1 MTFRVWRQQIRLLSS
16 LDRLAKGEAATTI
29 ALDVGYNT
37 PSGFIT
43 AFRQSFGK
51 TPEPPVEE
59 RRKQLIWAMR

>member
-16 LDRLAKGEAATTI
+16 LERLAKGQSVTTI

-51 TPEPPVEE
+51 TPTAYFDDP
-59 RRKQLIWAMR
+59 RK